1 MGFSILEWV
10 AISPPRDLPDPG
22 IEPTTPVSPAVAGRF
37 FTAESPVKPTMESHL
52 VVKRN
57 KFESVELRQMN
68 LEPVIQS
75 DVCLSILILSS
86 LDSKFIQ

>member
-10 AISPPRDLPDPG
+10 AISPPGHLPDPG
-22 IEPTTPVSPAVAGRF
+22 IEPTTSVSPAVAGRF
-37 FTAESPVKPTMESHL
+37 FTAESPVKPRMESHSA
-52 VVKRN
+52 VKRN
-57 KFESVELRQMN
+57 KLESVELRQMN

-75 DVCLSILILSS
+75 DECLSILILSS